1 VLRDSAALIIR
12 GLLERS
18 PEGVVSVVAD
28 GVEALD
34 ATVPDAARN
43 FR

>member
-1 VLRDSAALIIR
+1 VR

-28 GVEALD
+28 AIEKLELQ
-34 ATVPDAARN
+34 VPTAARN